1 MKMRIFLLENKKP
14 PKGADRMRAQIY
26 FFFFEKLGIF
36 KIIKFSE
43 CIQDLLGNFL
53 NKNIKKFDFLSI
65 FR

>member
-1 MKMRIFLLENKKP
+1 MRIFLLENKKP

-26 FFFFEKLGIF
+26 FFFFFEKLWIF

-43 CIQDLLGNFL
+43 CIQDLLWNFL